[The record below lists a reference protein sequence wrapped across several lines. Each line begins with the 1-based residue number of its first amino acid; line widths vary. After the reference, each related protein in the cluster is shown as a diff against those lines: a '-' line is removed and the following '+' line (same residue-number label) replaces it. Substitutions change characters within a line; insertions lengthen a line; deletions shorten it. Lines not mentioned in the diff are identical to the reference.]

1 MLADAIAARGVL
13 KTVDF
18 KDAEADLEALVESVA
33 ATGEGFVLT
42 RDHKAIAQ
50 VLPLAKAGTR
60 IGFMKGR
67 VQIGEDMERASWDE
81 LRDLF
86 ES

>member
-1 MLADAIAARGVL
+1 M

-18 KDAEADLEALVESVA
+18 KDAEANLEALVESVA

-42 RDHKAIAQ
+42 RDHRSIAQ
-50 VLPLAKAGTR
+50 VLPLARAGTR
-60 IGFMKGR
+60 IGFMRGR
-67 VQIGEDMERASWDE
+67 IQIPEDMDRASWDE
-81 LRDLF
+81 VRDLF